1 MRQFFIMMAMAC
13 TLIGVGCEK
22 EFTPSAQLSTSFY
35 DSYPNAVDVEW
46 EWKHGR
52 KYRVA
57 EFKQNGMECEAWYT
71 KSDEW
76 VLTEYEMRYSE
87 LPEAVRTAFEN
98 SYGTMTPV
106 DSVHYVDRSNGDDF
120 YSIPSGSFNDMYFAK
135 DGKKYFATNTGV
147 VTLIEGKISYYSYFS
162 LKFLNS
168 FFK

>member
-1 MRQFFIMMAMAC
+1 MRKFFIMMAMAC
-13 TLIGVGCEK
+13 TLFGVGCEK

-120 YSIPSGSFNDMYFAK
+120 YSIETEIIINDLFTEVYLI
-135 DGKKYFATNTGV
+135 YSPNGV
-147 VTLIEGKISYYSYFS
+147 LLRTWAEIENYDYLYDY
-162 LKFLNS
+162 L
-168 FFK
+168 